1 MVVEL
6 LARPG
11 SFIFIINWN
20 VWVKPLHSF
29 GILPMREPSVSPEA
43 PKAIPGFG

>member
-11 SFIFIINWN
+11 SFNFIVNWN

-29 GILPMREPSVSPEA
+29 GVWPMKEPSASLAA
-43 PKAIPGFG
+43 PKAIPGLG